1 MRIPSQLDQDGLYPM
16 PGRRFA
22 APGGRP
28 GGGQS
33 WRKVIRLAIA
43 LALVLVVMGRAA
55 DPKYYRVFF
64 PETPQKVAFAASDQP
79 AIRPG
84 SPQQSSFSD
93 AVDEAMAGQGGVAE
107 AEMAKPELADSRSNP
122 GAEADEP
129 GLGSSKGA
137 GDVSDEELA
146 QMLERVIDG
155 ATWRGEDNDAFRAL
169 RAIADRASTEDAAEI
184 GVLPL
189 LQQPDLYRGSKVRI
203 RGRAVRCDVVEDY
216 FQVWIK
222 PADGTNR
229 PALAIVNQVPDS
241 LRKLSGGTYTNGPE
255 LEVIGRFL
263 KRLAYRSGK
272 GADVVPVVIGRI
284 DQIERSAVSDALSIP
299 DVSTPISA
307 GTWIWF
313 AAASAAGVLLAVGIF
328 WHSQRQSRRIRKQ
341 RQSGRDSTLHLSV
354 WVLFLSLV
362 ATSENV
368 LADSALELISGFDAA
383 RMENVFPVDGDGEA
397 VAEMAKLVYRL
408 DRLDPTSLAS
418 RANAASLD
426 HELGLGDASAF
437 RGNVDQIQSIPV
449 PADLRSY
456 LEFPRLYQLIIRP
469 TESPKEAWVVISSGV
484 PPDLQ
489 TGDIV
494 WGVGVSVLGSAV
506 DDMVVP
512 IRRALA
518 TGGLSW
524 QPQEIRSVGWRL
536 LADQGF
542 DLGLLDDIRRAN
554 RKPLR
559 AEDQRSF
566 YAMMDASRYVTGDT
580 PIPKRVPIVDLLT
593 RPERLAGDYVRI
605 DAELVR
611 VTRVQVAPAR
621 QASGEVSATSYYQL
635 DAMGNVG
642 DVEIQIEAPDS
653 GGPPL
658 RLKNRFPVSIV
669 VNRLPEFLEAAMTG
683 DPVTVA
689 VRRPVVVDG
698 FYYRLWSYESDL
710 SQRAQGSS
718 NQLSP
723 LIIAT
728 SIDARLVPEG
738 DPIGV
743 GRIGW
748 LVTGAILLGAVAI
761 LVWNLTNRRR
771 DRFAGLSRPEPEFD
785 LNRLKPDDQQR

>member
-22 APGGRP
+22 ASGGRP

-64 PETPQKVAFAASDQP
+64 PESPQKVAFAASEQP
-79 AIRPG
+79 AIRPD
-84 SPQQSSFSD
+84 SPQQSPSGN
-93 AVDEAMAGQGGVAE
+93 AVDEAIAGHGDAAE
-107 AEMAKPELADSRSNP
+107 APMAKPELLDSGSDP
-122 GAEADEP
+122 VAETEP
-129 GLGSSKGA
+129 SSRESLKGA
-137 GDVSDEELA
+137 GNVSDEELA
-146 QMLERVIDG
+146 QMLERVVDG
-155 ATWRGEDNDAFRAL
+155 ATWRGEDNEAFRTL
-169 RAIADRASTEDAAEI
+169 RAIADRASAEDAAEI

-203 RGRAVRCDVVEDY
+203 RGKAVRCDVVEDY
-216 FQVWIK
+216 FQIWIK

-229 PALAIVNQVPDS
+229 PALAIVNHVPGS

-255 LEVIGRFL
+255 LEVIGRFI

-284 DQIERSAVSDALSIP
+284 DQIERSAVPDALSASNA
-299 DVSTPISA
+299 STPISA

-313 AAASAAGVLLAVGIF
+313 AAASAAGVLLAAGIF
-328 WHSQRQSRRIRKQ
+328 WHSQRQSRRIREQ
-341 RQSGRDSTLHLSV
+341 RQSGRDSSLHLSV
-354 WVLFLSLV
+354 WVLFWCLV
-362 ATSENV
+362 ASGENV
-368 LADSALELISGFDAA
+368 LADSALELISGFDSA
-383 RMENVFPVDGDGEA
+383 RMENVFPVDGEA
-397 VAEMAKLVYRL
+397 VGELAKLVYRL

-418 RANAASLD
+418 HANAASLD
-426 HELGLGDASAF
+426 QELGLGDVSAF
-437 RGNVDQIQSIPV
+437 RGNVDQIQSIPI

-456 LEFPRLYQLIIRP
+456 LEFPKLYQLIIRP
-469 TESPKEAWVVISSGV
+469 TESPKEAWAVISSAV

-489 TGDIV
+489 TGDVV
-494 WGVGVSVLGSAV
+494 WGVGVSVLGTAV

-512 IRRALA
+512 IRCALA

-580 PIPKRVPIVDLLT
+580 PTPKRVPIVDLLT
-593 RPERLAGDYVRI
+593 QPERLAGDYVRI

-611 VTRVQVAPAR
+611 VTRVQVAAAR
-621 QASGEVSATSYYQL
+621 QAIGEVSTASYYQL

-642 DVEIQIEAPDS
+642 DVEIQIEAPDG

-669 VNRLPEFLEAAMTG
+669 VNELPDFLKVAMAG
-683 DPVTVA
+683 DPVTAA
-689 VRRPVVVDG
+689 VRQPAVVDG

-728 SIDARLVPEG
+728 SIDSRLVPEG

-761 LVWNLTNRRR
+761 IVWNMMNRRR
-771 DRFAGLSRPEPEFD
+771 DRVAGLSRPEPEFD
-785 LNRLKPDDQQR
+785 LNRLNPED